1 MAGEPEFSGAW
12 RTSDAFSARGQRLH
26 FRLLRVE
33 LGFVVLGALLGV
45 ISNDASRVSAAV
57 SFGAA
62 IVMRAGRMRSN
73 PVKDWY
79 DGRAAAESAKT
90 LCWRYAVGAAPFD
103 LDTSAAEV
111 DAMFGERLRDV
122 VKASLESIPPSKDG
136 TPAGQITEWMRVT
149 RRLPLEQRKEVYRRH
164 RIEDQYDWYG
174 ARAASATRT
183 GRRWSFAVLGL
194 ECLGVALAVLSVL
207 DLDLLEAVK
216 PGALLGVV
224 ASLIAAAAA
233 WTQARQ
239 YGNLAS
245 AYSMAQ
251 LELSTISDLLP
262 VQREESDWS
271 GFVDSA
277 EGAISREHTTW
288 RASRTGGA
296 D

>member
-1 MAGEPEFSGAW
+1 MSGEPEFSSAW
-12 RTSDAFSARGQRLH
+12 WTSDAYSGRGQRLH
-26 FRLLRVE
+26 FRLLRLE
-33 LGFVVLGALLGV
+33 LVFVIVGALLGV
-45 ISNDASRVSAAV
+45 VSNDASRVMAAL
-57 SFGAA
+57 SFGLA

-73 PVKDWY
+73 PVKHWY

-90 LCWRYAVGAAPFD
+90 LCWRYAVGAAPFG
-103 LDTSAAEV
+103 LDQPAAEA
-111 DAMFGERLRDV
+111 DARFGERLRDV
-122 VKASLESIPPSKDG
+122 VKASLESVPPAKAG

-149 RRLPLEQRKEVYRRH
+149 RQLPLEQRKEIYQHH
-164 RIEDQYDWYG
+164 RIDDQFNWYG
-174 ARAASATRT
+174 ARAASAFRI
-183 GRRWSFAVLGL
+183 GRRWSFVVLGL
-194 ECLGVALAVLSVL
+194 ECLGVVLAILSVL
-207 DLDLLEAVK
+207 DLELFEVVK

-262 VQREESDWS
+262 VQRQESDWS
-271 GFVDSA
+271 EFVDSA